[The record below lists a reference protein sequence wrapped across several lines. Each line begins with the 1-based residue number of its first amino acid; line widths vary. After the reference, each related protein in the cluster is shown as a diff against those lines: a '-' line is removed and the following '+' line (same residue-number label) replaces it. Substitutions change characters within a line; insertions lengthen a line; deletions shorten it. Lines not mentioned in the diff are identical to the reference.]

1 MIQQPHWLR
10 RFHKRL
16 VCNID
21 GPLLT
26 ITLVIMAFGLATIY
40 SATAYAS
47 NRTAGQLMN
56 MGVGIVVMWLIA
68 QLPPR
73 NNFV

>member
-1 MIQQPHWLR
+1 MAQQHHWVR
-10 RFHKRL
+10 RFHQRL
-16 VCNID
+16 VGNID

-47 NRTAGQLMN
+47 NRASGQLMN
-56 MGVGIVVMWLIA
+56 MGVGIVA
-68 QLPPR
+68 SCGSSR
-73 NNFV
+73 SCRHRS